1 MKVITRLFS
10 GDALLGL
17 LTVLL
22 CLCILQYVAVSIEQ
36 QSLQMQT
43 IALIAQEGYKA
54 KLMQIVQLLLV
65 SFLVM
70 CQIGLIKFPGA
81 WSVREPFFYETTPFY
96 ESLLLV
102 VLAIIL
108 LIYLIHLLPIYV
120 SVVRSCMNNLWK
132 NMCTFFSR
140 NACSIIL
147 FICAT
152 LFSPFI
158 SWCEARNDSAFSSQ
172 GARPDGLP
180 EEGEKTFFILIAYA
194 LRFFSLWSQ
203 PPNPVLFDLGTFAL
217 GLKLALQNI
226 YLCFLYNIGS
236 LIGLSLVVHNLKR
249 FPGLSSLM
257 DLLLQNPCDEV
268 SRYLHVYAE
277 TFNKLPDLMNLW
289 IVSGVV
295 LFLWVLI
302 KTTQK

>member
-108 LIYLIHLLPIYV
+108 LAIFFF
-120 SVVRSCMNNLWK
+120 VVNID
-132 NMCTFFSR
+132 
-140 NACSIIL
+140 SI
-147 FICAT
+147 
-152 LFSPFI
+152 
-158 SWCEARNDSAFSSQ
+158 
-172 GARPDGLP
+172 
-180 EEGEKTFFILIAYA
+180 
-194 LRFFSLWSQ
+194 
-203 PPNPVLFDLGTFAL
+203 
-217 GLKLALQNI
+217 
-226 YLCFLYNIGS
+226 
-236 LIGLSLVVHNLKR
+236 
-249 FPGLSSLM
+249 
-257 DLLLQNPCDEV
+257 
-268 SRYLHVYAE
+268 AE
-277 TFNKLPDLMNLW
+277 
-289 IVSGVV
+289 I
-295 LFLWVLI
+295 
-302 KTTQK
+302 